1 MSKKFQHPVIQTN
14 IKVRQPIGR
23 QDSMQIVIGTSSR
36 FDSFL
41 NEAAQYF
48 EAYSNI
54 QVCNKKP
61 IAVDVLFKAYPNLM
75 QIKSGLT
82 VPFSSAI
89 YA

>member
-23 QDSMQIVIGTSSR
+23 QDSMQTVIRTSR
-36 FDSFL
+36 KLDSFL

-61 IAVDVLFKAYPNLM
+61 IAVDVLFKAYPMIPRSCRSNVA
-75 QIKSGLT
+75 G
-82 VPFSSAI
+82 
-89 YA
+89 